1 LIFILITSRLLVEI
15 SADANG
21 GQTMR
26 RILMLSCIDS
36 FLVWLAVDA
45 MPDFK
50 K

>member
-1 LIFILITSRLLVEI
+1 MFILITSRLLIEI

-21 GQTMR
+21 GHTIR
-26 RILMLSCIDS
+26 KILMLSCVDS

-45 MPDFK
+45 MSDFK

>member
-1 LIFILITSRLLVEI
+1 MFILTTSRLLVEI

-21 GQTMR
+21 GQIIR
-26 RILMLSCIDS
+26 RILMLSCVDS